1 MFPTNATHTTLFY
14 KWDRIK
20 FDTYHEERRQRKI
33 KNISFILQ
41 RQCMQTDFMT
51 DTISTFIHT
60 NHKEDSPK
68 LRMLSFIPQ
77 RQRIQMDFIL
87 DTIRFL
93 MHTKANRNNADS
105 GVFPFKLYT
114 KSTLQTTKSYALSIF
129 SYMQCSMEIFHPSWT
144 IQQNNSK
151 ACTCLSNSVTSF
163 GSVLN

>member
-1 MFPTNATHTTLFY
+1 MHAIGFL
-14 KWDRIK
+14 
-20 FDTYHEERRQRKI
+20 
-33 KNISFILQ
+33 
-41 RQCMQTDFMT
+41 T
-51 DTISTFIHT
+51 DTISTFIHA

-93 MHTKANRNNADS
+93 MHTKANRDKADS

-129 SYMQCSMEIFHPSWT
+129 SDMQCSMETFRPS
-144 IQQNNSK
+144 
-151 ACTCLSNSVTSF
+151 
-163 GSVLN
+163 

>member
-1 MFPTNATHTTLFY
+1 
-14 KWDRIK
+14 
-20 FDTYHEERRQRKI
+20 
-33 KNISFILQ
+33 
-41 RQCMQTDFMT
+41 MT

-93 MHTKANRNNADS
+93 MHTKANRDNADS

-114 KSTLQTTKSYALSIF
+114 KSTLQTTKSYAL
-129 SYMQCSMEIFHPSWT
+129 CSAPWRLSVHPERYNKT
-144 IQQNNSK
+144 TQKLAFAFLTPLPI
-151 ACTCLSNSVTSF
+151 L
-163 GSVLN
+163 GLL